1 MHNDYLF
8 PVRLSR
14 RDFLK
19 MSSAA
24 AAGAAMTSF
33 SDAEEKSRVTF
44 GTGQFTYQL
53 DEKWGRLPEGMRF
66 GFGCGVVVDA
76 RDRIYV
82 TSRSQNPCVAIFDK
96 AGTLLETWSKDFAE
110 NVGMDTSQV
119 AATAHC
125 IYWSKEPGGE
135 FLYFTENVAGG
146 KEGQPKIGARVYKT
160 DLKGKVL
167 YTLGNV
173 EQEGSTS
180 QKFDFTNPTDVTIS
194 ASGDIY
200 VVDGYGSQRV
210 SRFDKN
216 FKHIK
221 TFGGKGKEN
230 DQFNTCHGVWI
241 STLNSEPEIYIADR
255 HNSRLQV
262 YSLELDYKRT
272 VAGDFV
278 RNPCCFYQH
287 NGHLY
292 IPDLAG
298 MVTIIDAHDRPMAI
312 LGDGKAVPKEEK
324 DNRPE
329 FIAPHAL
336 TVDSEG
342 SIYVVEWVP
351 SGRVRKFQR
360 IAAVG

>member
-1 MHNDYLF
+1 MNDYLF
-8 PVRLSR
+8 PARLDR

-19 MSSAA
+19 MTGAA
-24 AAGAAMTSF
+24 ALGAMTGPLS
-33 SDAEEKSRVTF
+33 AEEKPGVIF
-44 GTGQFTYQL
+44 GSGQFAYRL
-53 DEKWGRLPEGMRF
+53 DEKWGTLPEGMRF

-76 RDRIYV
+76 ADRIYV
-82 TSRSQNPCVAIFDK
+82 TSRSQSPCVAVFDK
-96 AGTLLETWSKDFAE
+96 AGTLLEAWSNDFAAK
-110 NVGMDTSQV
+110 VGMDTNQV

-125 IYWSKEPGGE
+125 IYWSKEPAGE
-135 FLYFTENVAGG
+135 FFYFTENVAGG
-146 KEGQPKIGARVYKT
+146 KDGQPKIGARVYKT

-167 YTLGNV
+167 YTFGNV
-173 EQEGSTS
+173 ERETSTS
-180 QKFDFTNPTDVTIS
+180 QKFDFTNPTDV
-194 ASGDIY
+194 AVAANGDVY

-210 SRFDKN
+210 SRFDRN

-230 DQFNTCHGVWI
+230 DQFNTCHGIWI
-241 STLNSEPEIYIADR
+241 STLNNEPEIYIADR

-287 NGHLY
+287 KGNLY
-292 IPDLAG
+292 IPDLAA
-298 MVTIIDAHDRPMAI
+298 MVTIIDPQDRPVAI
-312 LGDGKAVPKEEK
+312 LGDGKTVPKEEQGK
-324 DNRPE
+324 RPE

-336 TVDSEG
+336 TVDSDG

-351 SGRVRKFQR
+351 SGRVRKFER
-360 IAAVG
+360 IPG